1 MVAETWVYL
10 SWLVKVILYLGVAFV
25 TGGLF
30 SYYLLGRYANLQ
42 QTLLKYITW
51 GAGIGLVTSVLGFFF
66 LIGSFSNTGL
76 SGMWDSNYIS
86 LLINTPIGHAYMI
99 RSISFALILLL
110 MLIKLS
116 KARPIANVEAIVIGL
131 LILPILFSFSQLGHV
146 THLDRFGH
154 LLLSLHVF
162 AMSLWMGSLYPL
174 WKTSTLIHGLP
185 LKERMHVF
193 GQIAA
198 VIVAI
203 LATCGISIVLLLVQ
217 DFNTLLSTAYG
228 QGFIIKILLVLSILL
243 LAAFNKWYFTPRLQD
258 PKFAKQLS
266 YVICFEMLL
275 GLSILFTTGYIT
287 TVVGLE

>member
-1 MVAETWVYL
+1 MVAETWDYL
-10 SWLVKVILYLGVAFV
+10 SWLVKGMLYLGVAFV

-30 SYYLLGRYANLQ
+30 CSYLLKRYSNLQ
-42 QTLLKYITW
+42 QMLLKYITL
-51 GAGIGLVTSVLGFFF
+51 GAGLGLVTSVLGFFV
-66 LIGSFSNTGL
+66 LIGSFSNSGL

-86 LLINTPIGHAYMI
+86 LLINIPIGHAYMI

-110 MLIKLS
+110 MIIKLS
-116 KARPIANVEAIVIGL
+116 KARPISNVEAIVIGL

-146 THLDRFGH
+146 THLDWFGH

-266 YVICFEMLL
+266 YAICLEMLL